1 MLSLKN
7 SYPKR
12 AYRRKQRS
20 LKARRRLALTRRTYD
35 PGYTYYEKEDG
46 TIYVVRRAY
55 YRNLKR
61 ECKNKPDAKLVEQN
75 LMPTDNMLTTVNMII
90 YGGIYIKKGK

>member
-1 MLSLKN
+1 MPSLKN

-35 PGYTYYEKEDG
+35 PGYTYHEKEDG
-46 TIYVVRRAY
+46 TIYLVRKAY
-55 YRNLKR
+55 YKNLKR
-61 ECKNKPDAKLVEQN
+61 ESKKQTRRKTRRATFNAYGQYANYRKYDN
-75 LMPTDNMLTTVNMII
+75 LWWNI
-90 YGGIYIKKGK
+90 Y